1 MKIQYAEK
9 CFEHALEEQKK
20 RAPHMLTK
28 VANTEARRAGQIR
41 GLVIEHHVSAWFRKF
56 YPFQYLEADNFQQW
70 TIPCSHDFKLKI
82 SSRILRVD
90 VAGPRKDGSFGS
102 YRLKPRS
109 DVDFHILCKAIG
121 FESWDQIDFHQG
133 FEIIGVVKSCDFV
146 MKISPKNIIPFSD
159 WLKMIHL

>member
-1 MKIQYAEK
+1 MKIQYSEE
-9 CFEHALEEQKK
+9 CFENALEEQKY

-28 VANTEARRAGQIR
+28 VANTEAGRAGQIR

-56 YPFQYLEADNFQQW
+56 YPLQYLDADNYQQW
-70 TIPCSHDFKLKI
+70 TQPCAHDFKLKI

-90 VAGPRKDGSFGS
+90 VAGPMKDGSFGS
-102 YRLKPRS
+102 YRQKPSS

-121 FESWDQIDFHQG
+121 FHKWDQIVFHEG
-133 FEIIGVVKSCDFV
+133 FEIIGVLRACDFK
-146 MKISPKNIIPFSD
+146 MKISPKNIIPFHD